1 VGLSPEFVTA
11 ADLNLDGKPDLVVTN
26 LGGSSISILL
36 GLGDGNF
43 QAAMN
48 YAVGDAPA
56 SAAVGDFNGDGKPD
70 VAVANSGYYTV
81 SILLGNGDGTL
92 QPAVDYPA
100 EDPQSV
106 KA

>member
-1 VGLSPEFVTA
+1 
-11 ADLNLDGKPDLVVTN
+11 
-26 LGGSSISILL
+26 
-36 GLGDGNF
+36 
-43 QAAMN
+43 MN